1 MNALLRQRRTSSVVV
16 ALLSIVLGIVL
27 ILYKSQAARI
37 FVMVCGYGLLA
48 LGIYYTILYFARRSR
63 IAMLQMELL
72 LGIILLLLGIWMVTK
87 TDSVILLI
95 QYVMGAVVVVHG
107 AVDLQASINIR
118 RAGFEKWWVSLL
130 LSAVT
135 LLLGVLIILNPFSAL
150 DALLVL
156 IGLVFVFDGLS
167 DLYLVILLSKLFKNV
182 EQAVTDAEQEA
193 NAIETDGAPADGEA
207 ADDAGSGEPKS

>member
-150 DALLVL
+150 DALLIL
-156 IGLVFVFDGLS
+156 IGIVLVFDGIS
-167 DLYLVILLSKLFKNV
+167 DLYIILRISKVFHEVKDAV
-182 EQAVTDAEQEA
+182 EDARQEA
-193 NAIETDGAPADGEA
+193 DAVETEGTV
-207 ADDAGSGEPKS
+207 ADDDKK